1 MRAERGEERFQAF
14 RTFGLA
20 DPANHFEAMV
30 PRWLY
35 AEVSG
40 PAESLEDAIR
50 RFPNA
55 VRSLTPIFDVALNA
69 SV

>member
-1 MRAERGEERFQAF
+1 VAQPVGPSRVDVTF
-14 RTFGLA
+14 RTAYVSYG
-20 DPANHFEAMV
+20 FEAIV

-40 PAESLEDAIR
+40 PVESLEDAIR
-50 RFPNA
+50 RFPNG